1 MQRGFLVYVLGG
13 LAAGVGCGLLTPY
26 PGDGNPA
33 EILAGQSGGTD
44 GSPFNTGDP
53 QGPLLDPA
61 FDDSVSII
69 SNEDVI
75 VANPGQ
81 AFTVDLEFSA
91 ENNNVVGGGIQ
102 FPGSDEIQWTFIDGL
117 EGEERGRIQ
126 FGYVVDA
133 NICDQVPP
141 LCHKIETQQFAVAR
155 NVAPN
160 GDVDGDGNAD
170 GEFVVSKP
178 EDVTVVL
185 RCSSCDSPSC
195 RDIEELAGECQF
207 CNQPPACQQVFEM
220 CFQDGR
226 PKFDT
231 DEADDFERFFG
242 PDGLAWRSGTVCIP
256 DGEGQTA
263 ADQLCNN
270 ALDDA
275 LVECVDE
282 DTDTDTATDGAATDG
297 AATSGG

>member
-1 MQRGFLVYVLGG
+1 MQRGFVVYVLGG

-26 PGDGNPA
+26 PGDGDPA
-33 EILAGQSGGTD
+33 EILAGQDGGTN

-53 QGPLLDPA
+53 QEPLLDPA
-61 FDDSVSII
+61 TDSSVSIL

-75 VANPGQ
+75 IANPGE
-81 AFTVDLEFSA
+81 AFTVDLEFQA
-91 ENNNVVGGGIQ
+91 DNNNVVGGGIQ

-117 EGEERGRIQ
+117 EGESRGRIQ

-141 LCHKIETQQFAVAR
+141 LCHKIETKQFAVAR
-155 NVAPN
+155 NVT
-160 GDVDGDGNAD
+160 GDVDGDGTQD
-170 GEFVVSKP
+170 GDFVVSP
-178 EDVTVVL
+178 AEDVTVVL

-195 RDIEELAGECQF
+195 REIDELAGECQF
-207 CNQPPACQQVFEM
+207 CNQPPACQEVFDL
-220 CFQDGR
+220 CFEEGR

-231 DEADDFERFFG
+231 DEAEDFERFFG

-256 DGEGQTA
+256 DEDGNTA
-263 ADQLCNN
+263 AEQLCEN
-270 ALDDA
+270 ALVDA
-275 LVECVDE
+275 IDECMDE
-282 DTDTDTATDGAATDG
+282 DTDTDGDTDG

>member
-1 MQRGFLVYVLGG
+1 MCSSDLLVYVLGG

-61 FDDSVSII
+61 LDDSVSII

-155 NVAPN
+155 NVAPD

-195 RDIEELAGECQF
+195 RDIEELAGECQDRKS
-207 CNQPPACQQVFEM
+207 V
-220 CFQDGR
+220 
-226 PKFDT
+226 
-231 DEADDFERFFG
+231 
-242 PDGLAWRSGTVCIP
+242 V
-256 DGEGQTA
+256 
-263 ADQLCNN
+263 
-270 ALDDA
+270 
-275 LVECVDE
+275 
-282 DTDTDTATDGAATDG
+282 
-297 AATSGG
+297 